1 MTMKVKLTNPVEF
14 NLVNL
19 LLNLSRS
26 LDFSNSG
33 IMDHHRK
40 VTFIALKLGHK
51 AGLSDKELMELFKS
65 SIIHDIGAVNYQDKL
80 MLINF
85 DIKNPWPHCTRGSN
99 FVSEIPDLVSTAG
112 IIYSHHDRWQG
123 GNPSGLT
130 GNSIPLA
137 SRIIHLADRID
148 VMMDRNIYILEQTK
162 DILRQIGSLS
172 GQIFDP
178 DLTDL
183 FFELSKQ
190 ESFWFDLTAPWIDD
204 CMLELIPSALIS
216 VKRENLLTVAR
227 LFAQVVDDRSSFTY
241 RHSLYVGRI
250 CRVLAQNAGLS
261 NDEAYLLEV
270 AGLLHDLGKL
280 AVPEYIIEKP
290 GRLTANEFDIIKRH
304 SYYTYW
310 LLNPVLPG
318 QKVPSWAAYHHE
330 RLDGKG
336 YPFRKSA
343 GELDLA
349 ARIVA
354 VADIFTA
361 LREDRP
367 YRSSMREGQIQKVLK
382 GQVANGGLDEDVVD
396 MLYACR
402 NELDEFWS
410 CLS

>member
-1 MTMKVKLTNPVEF
+1 L
-14 NLVNL
+14 
-19 LLNLSRS
+19 
-26 LDFSNSG
+26 
-33 IMDHHRK
+33 
-40 VTFIALKLGHK
+40 A
-51 AGLSDKELMELFKS
+51 
-65 SIIHDIGAVNYQDKL
+65 
-80 MLINF
+80 
-85 DIKNPWPHCTRGSN
+85 
-99 FVSEIPDLVSTAG
+99 STAG
-112 IIYSHHDRWQG
+112 IIYSHHDCWQG
-123 GNPSGLT
+123 GNPSGLK

-148 VMMDRNIYILEQTK
+148 VMLDRNIYILEQVK
-162 DILRQIGSLS
+162 EILRQIGGLS
-172 GQIFDP
+172 GEVFDP

-204 CMLELIPSALIS
+204 SMLELLPSALIS
-216 VKRENLLTVAR
+216 VKRGNLLTVAR

-250 CRVLAQNAGLS
+250 CRILAQSARLS

-280 AVPEYIIEKP
+280 AVPEHIIEKP
-290 GRLTANEFDIIKRH
+290 GRLTANEVDIIKSH

-310 LLNPVLPG
+310 LLKPVLPG
-318 QKVPSWAAYHHE
+318 QKVPAWAAYHHE

-336 YPFRKSA
+336 YPFRKPA
-343 GELDLA
+343 VELDLA

-367 YRSSMREGQIQKVLK
+367 YRAGMSTGQIKDILK
-382 GQVANGGLDEDVVD
+382 AQVGGGALDGDVVD
-396 MLYACR
+396 MLCSCR
-402 NELDEFWS
+402 KELDDSWS
-410 CLS
+410 SLSTLNADSIWYGVDNVNSI

>member
-1 MTMKVKLTNPVEF
+1 MKTILSTPVEF

-40 VTFIALKLGHK
+40 VAFIALRLGHQ
-51 AGLSDKELMELFKS
+51 AGLSDEELMELFKA

-80 MLINF
+80 MLTSF
-85 DIKNPWPHCTRGSN
+85 DISNPWPHCMRGSN
-99 FVSEIPDLVSTAG
+99 FVAGIPDLASTAD

-130 GNSIPLA
+130 GRGIPLA

-148 VMMDRNIYILEQTK
+148 VMIKRDIYILEQTK
-162 DILRQIGSLS
+162 DILQQVGNLS
-172 GQIFDP
+172 RLIFDP
-178 DLTDL
+178 DLTEL
-183 FFELSKQ
+183 FIDLSKQ
-190 ESFWFDLTAPWIDD
+190 ESFWFDLVSPWIDD
-204 CMLELIPSALIS
+204 CMLELIPSTLIS

-241 RHSLYVGRI
+241 RHSFYVGRV
-250 CRVLAQNAGLS
+250 CRVLAQKAGLS
-261 NDEAYLLEV
+261 NDDAYLLEV
-270 AGLLHDLGKL
+270 SGLLHDLGKL

-290 GRLTANEFDIIKRH
+290 GRLTANEFDIIKIH

-310 LLNPVLPG
+310 LLSPVLPG

-330 RLDGKG
+330 RLDGHG
-336 YPFRKSA
+336 YPFKKTA
-343 GELDLA
+343 DHLDLP

-367 YRSSMREGQIQKVLK
+367 YRPGMSYGEIQEILTH
-382 GQVANGGLDEDVVD
+382 QVQGGGLDKDVVA
-396 MLYACR
+396 MLHYCR
-402 NELDEFWS
+402 QELDDFWS
-410 CLS
+410 SLS